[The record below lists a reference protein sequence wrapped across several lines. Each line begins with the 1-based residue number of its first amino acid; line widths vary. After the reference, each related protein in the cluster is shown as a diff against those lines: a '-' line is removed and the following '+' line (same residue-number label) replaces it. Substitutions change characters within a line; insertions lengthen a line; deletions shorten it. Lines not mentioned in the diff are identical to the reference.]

1 MSEDEPLHHSSRGRE
16 PRAAALLRLRV
27 IAAVFA
33 GLCATV
39 CVLWAAGLLR
49 DLAPRG
55 TQDLGLAASIGLGL
69 SLAILT
75 ISLLGRPRG
84 EAIVTQ
90 GLAFEAL
97 AACCIAVAEQQV
109 GTLSI
114 GISAVGVWIAACALL
129 RARPLH
135 TAIAAFSAAAT
146 QPIVMALYIGFAN
159 RRWPG
164 DELVYVAVLS
174 TFVIAALVVLVA
186 WVRADRNAVI
196 ADARRIGGY
205 RLLELLGK
213 GGMGEVWRAE
223 HESLIRP
230 AALKLIR
237 PEVAASSSRQEL
249 ESMNLRFQREV
260 QATATLTSPHT
271 VAVFDYGRSSDGTPY
286 YVMELLNG
294 LDAESLVVNYG
305 PQPAERVVHVLRHV
319 CESLAEAH
327 HRNLIHRD
335 IKPANIYLC
344 TIGME
349 TDFGKVLD
357 FGLVRDLKV
366 EHRLTIQGTT
376 PGTPAYVAPEI
387 LLDQIDHRSDLYAL
401 GCVAYW
407 MLTGQLV
414 YEASTRIEMLAAHS
428 QQQPIAPSKRVELP
442 IPAALDDLV
451 LALLAKNP
459 NDRPQTA
466 RELSQRLS
474 EISFATPWTQDRAE
488 AWWRVHLPEV
498 LAHGRVGL
506 ERGSP

>member
-1 MSEDEPLHHSSRGRE
+1 M
-16 PRAAALLRLRV
+16 
-27 IAAVFA
+27 
-33 GLCATV
+33 TV
-39 CVLWAAGLLR
+39 CLLWVAGVLR
-49 DLAPRG
+49 ELAPRG
-55 TQDLGLAASIGLGL
+55 ILDLGIAASVGLALSLATFLISHLGRQRIEAIVGLGL
-69 SLAILT
+69 
-75 ISLLGRPRG
+75 
-84 EAIVTQ
+84 V
-90 GLAFEAL
+90 FEVL
-97 AACCIAVAEQQV
+97 AAFCLAVAEQQIDN
-109 GTLSI
+109 LSI
-114 GISAVGVWIAACALL
+114 GISVVGFWIAACAVLH
-129 RARPLH
+129 ARPLH
-135 TAIAAFSAAAT
+135 SAISAFAAAAA
-146 QPIVMALYIGFAN
+146 QPIVMAFYIGFAG
-159 RRWPG
+159 RPWPG
-164 DELVYVAVLS
+164 EALAYGGLVS
-174 TFVIAALVVLVA
+174 TFVIAGIAVLIA
-186 WVRADRNAVI
+186 WAKADRDDVV

-223 HESLIRP
+223 HASLSRP

-237 PEVAASSSRQEL
+237 SEVAASSSRQEL
-249 ESMNLRFQREV
+249 EAMNARFQREV

-271 VAVFDYGRSSDGTPY
+271 VAVFDYGRTSNGTPY

-344 TIGME
+344 AIGME

-376 PGTPAYVAPEI
+376 PGTPAYVAPETLI
-387 LLDQIDHRSDLYAL
+387 DQIDHRSDLYAL

-414 YEASTRIEMLAAHS
+414 FEASTRIEMLAAHS

-442 IPAALDDLV
+442 IPAALDELV
-451 LALLAKNP
+451 LSLLEKNP
-459 NDRPQTA
+459 KDRPQTA
-466 RELSQRLS
+466 RELSRRLS
-474 EISFATPWTQDRAE
+474 EIPFASPWSQDRAE
-488 AWWRVHLPEV
+488 AWWRIHLPEV

-506 ERGSP
+506 EPPQ